1 MRLQKGFTLTE
12 LLVVMAII
20 TVLVAISIPVFS
32 SQLEKSKEATDAANI
47 RSKYAEMMAEVLSDN
62 YNYNNDSNKYVVQL
76 VQNKDNWQT
85 NMDLPFD
92 KINGSP
98 KKNGKATLYYKDDIS
113 ILDFRNNT
121 SIDEIK
127 KNATKYSTSNQY
139 NKKGTLYVYNGTYYI
154 AVEDKVG
161 DQIPNDNEK
170 SLFKV
175 NFDNIF
181 ELDSQ
186 TDEEYEK
193 ISTDN
198 HRGDVIYVKDENKYY
213 VIYDTNKTINKGS
226 KKQEIILN

>member
-1 MRLQKGFTLTE
+1 MRLKRGFTIAE
-12 LLVVMAII
+12 LLVVVAII
-20 TVLVAISIPVFS
+20 AILVAIGIPVFTS
-32 SQLEKSKEATDAANI
+32 WLEKSKEATDAANI

-62 YNYNNDSNKYVVQL
+62 YNYDNDSNKYVVQL

-85 NMDLPFD
+85 NMDLPFG

-98 KKNGKATLYYKDDIS
+98 KKNGKATLYYKDDMS
-113 ILDFRNNT
+113 ILDFGNST
-121 SIDEIK
+121 TVEEIK
-127 KNATKYSTSNQY
+127 NNATKYSISNQY

-154 AVEDKVG
+154 AVEDKAG
-161 DQIPNDNEK
+161 DEIPNDNEK

-186 TDEEYEK
+186 TDKEYEK
-193 ISTDN
+193 ISIDN

-213 VIYDTNKTINKGS
+213 VIYDTNKTINKDS
-226 KKQEIILN
+226 KKQEIIFN